1 MFSLDFI
8 YKIEINN
15 YCFFKI
21 ICEVLSKKNP
31 PKLPKKHTSKH
42 MTGFYQFCLLFYL
55 SSFIVFLE
63 GREIQI
69 VLYLHVG

>member
-21 ICEVLSKKNP
+21 ICEVLSKKTPQNS
-31 PKLPKKHTSKH
+31 PKNIPVNTWLVFIS
-42 MTGFYQFCLLFYL
+42 FCLLFYL